1 MECMVCRIEVSRSAD
16 AAIEFLCWKTELGT
30 LNEKTTGR
38 AAHIACLQGD
48 RYDERQMTI
57 SEVIDKEER

>member
-1 MECMVCRIEVSRSAD
+1 MECIVCRIKVSRSAD

-30 LNEKTTGR
+30 LSEQATGK
-38 AAHIACLQGD
+38 AAHIACLEGQ

-57 SEVIDKEER
+57 TDVIDKEE